1 MVARPPARFTAPL
14 ALLVVVVAFVVIVTS
29 NGSSDSSAPSSS
41 SSTKTHTSSAKA
53 KSPAGGAPRRTY
65 VVAPGD
71 SLNAIAAK
79 TGVSS
84 ARLTALNPKLDP
96 QSLQVGERIRL
107 RP

>member
-1 MVARPPARFTAPL
+1 MAARTPARFTAPL
-14 ALLVVVVAFVVIVTS
+14 ALLVVVVALVVIVTS

-41 SSTKTHTSSAKA
+41 SSTQTRSSSTKA
-53 KSPAGGAPRRTY
+53 RQPARGAPHKTY
-65 VVAPGD
+65 VVQPGD
-71 SLNAIAAK
+71 SLNAIAQK